1 MVAYWLLFSLCAI
14 FAIEGGRG
22 RAGLGA
28 IKNPALVVAGAVIA
42 LMIGLRYQ
50 IGADWDSYMS
60 HFTRV
65 SYLSLLQ
72 VLGQGDPGYY
82 SINWIAGRL
91 GFDMRAVNLACGTIF
106 ACGLVSFVRTLP
118 RPWLG
123 MAVAVP
129 YLVIV
134 VAMGYSRQGVAIG
147 LIMLALAAFMRG
159 SIVKFTFWT
168 IVAVTFHKTAVIV
181 LPLAALASTRSR
193 IPTVLALG
201 VMAVMLYYLFLDSA
215 VDRLVYGYIESE
227 YDSQGAAVRVAMN
240 AIPAAIFLLNQRKFA
255 LLPETDRKLWRNM
268 SIAALACLPAML
280 LTSSTTMVDRLALYL
295 IPLQLFVLASLP
307 RALGRNG
314 RDNGQIVLAI
324 LLYSAAILFV
334 WMNFAGHTENWVPY
348 KLYFGRG

>member
-28 IKNPALVVAGAVIA
+28 IKNPALAVGGVAIA
-42 LMIGLRYQ
+42 LMIGLRYE
-50 IGADWDSYMS
+50 IGADWVSYMS

-106 ACGLVSFVRTLP
+106 ACGLVAFVRTLP

-147 LIMLALAAFMRG
+147 LIMLALAAFSRG
-159 SIVKFTFWT
+159 SIVKFAIWT

-240 AIPAAIFLLNQRKFA
+240 AVPAIVFLLNQQRFD
-255 LLPETDRKLWRNM
+255 LSVIERKLWRNM
-268 SIAALACLPAML
+268 SIAALVCIPAL
-280 LTSSTTMVDRLALYL
+280 FVTSSTTMVDRLALYL

-307 RALGRNG
+307 IALGRNG
-314 RDNGQIVLAI
+314 RENGQVVLAV

-334 WMNFAGHTENWVPY
+334 WLNFAGHTENWVPY
-348 KLYFGRG
+348 KLYLGRG